1 MGLCSWGGLVAT
13 GCMLRL
19 LPGWAVIL
27 ALHYLQVLFALAAPL
42 VAMAMAECA
51 MQCRLAFPCCGF
63 NDLQPGRR
71 DRGLDFPWGIFCLNA
86 AMAAGVLV
94 AGYYALVAPCTPW
107 PLTVAISLLHAA
119 LIGLYGRLLRID
131 AVDHHSQQRTQ
142 EPGDGLRWCGH
153 CACYVTSGPRTKHCH
168 ECRKCV
174 HGFDHHCDYLQTCV
188 GAANYRTFLLLLL
201 TLTTWTGGLLA
212 VDVALLLAPT
222 EGAAAFDRCG
232 SRDSTPRLVLLVAH
246 ALLALGCGVLV
257 SGLLALHCYLVSTAQ
272 TTYEMIIGRRKRLR
286 EQKAAR
292 EASGTRSGAEEPG
305 KRTLDRLSRLAA
317 SVRTPTRESSRE
329 KALARARSMDVG
341 LPAVTVVVDG
351 VAGSATRTHPAGGA
365 ARVKR

>member
-1 MGLCSWGGLVAT
+1 
-13 GCMLRL
+13 MLFAQL
-19 LPGWAVIL
+19 SPAGAAGWAVI
-27 ALHYLQVLFALAAPL
+27 ALRWDLQPRADASSG
-42 VAMAMAECA
+42 MAECA
-51 MQCRLAFPCCGF
+51 MQLRLAFPCCGF

-86 AMAAGVLV
+86 AMVAGVLI

-107 PLTVAISLLHAA
+107 PLTVAISLFHAA
-119 LIGLYGRLLRID
+119 VIGLYGRLLRVD

-142 EPGDGLRWCGH
+142 APGDGLRWCGH

-174 HGFDHHCDYLQTCV
+174 HGFDHHCDYLQSCV

-201 TLTTWTGGLLA
+201 TLTAWTGGLLA

-232 SRDSTPRLVLLVAH
+232 SRGSTPRLVLLVVH
-246 ALLALGCGVLV
+246 ALLSLGCCVLV

-292 EASGTRSGAEEPG
+292 EASGTRSGAEKHAEKPG
-305 KRTLDRLSRLAA
+305 NRTLDRLSQLAA
-317 SVRTPTRESSRE
+317 SVRRPTRESSRE
-329 KALARARSMDVG
+329 KALALARSRDVA
-341 LPAVTVVVDG
+341 LPAVSVVVEG
-351 VAGSATRTHPAGGA
+351 VAGSATPPAGVHTHA
-365 ARVKR
+365 